1 MNNKPLAIIILA
13 AGQGTRMKSNRP
25 KVMHELAGRPMINW
39 LLETCESFGPEKIV
53 VVTGPDMPGLE
64 AAIKPHTGVVQKVR
78 DGTGGA
84 VKCAISALK
93 GFTGD
98 VLILLGDTPLLTV
111 ETMQTLIQTKTENKA
126 SLSLLGC
133 IMENSYGYGRL
144 ILNEKDELQ
153 EIVEEKD
160 ADEEQKQIRLVNT
173 GAFCADGARLES
185 WLEKIDNNN
194 AQNEFYITQ
203 LPAII
208 AAEGGK
214 TAVAITK
221 DAAEIHGCN
230 TRADLAALEKTLQ
243 SRLRTRHMNE
253 GVSMQD
259 PDTVYLWHDTQ
270 IAPGCTLEPNIYF
283 GPNVSIAE
291 NVTIRAFSHIEET
304 TIGSGVAVG
313 PFARLRGGAKLAQD
327 VKIGNFVEIKNAEL
341 AHGVKANH
349 LAYLGDAAIGENTNI
364 GAGTITCNY
373 NGFEKNKTMI
383 GKNVFVGSNAALV
396 APVTI
401 ENDAIIAAGS
411 TVTENVPADALAIAR
426 AATEIRKGW
435 AAKYRKIKEA
445 AKRKKAS

>member
-1 MNNKPLAIIILA
+1 
-13 AGQGTRMKSNRP
+13 
-25 KVMHELAGRPMINW
+25 MINW
-39 LLETCESFGPEKIV
+39 LLETCESLLPEKIV
-53 VVTGPDMPGLE
+53 VVTGPDMPDLA
-64 AAIKPHTGVVQKVR
+64 AAIKPYTGVVQQVR

-84 VKCAISALK
+84 VKCAIGELK

-98 VLILLGDTPLLTV
+98 VLILLGDTPLLTAK
-111 ETMQTLIQTKTENKA
+111 TMQTLIQTKTENNA

-144 ILNEKDELQ
+144 VLNEKEELQ

-160 ADEEQKQIRLVNT
+160 ASPEQKQIRLVNT
-173 GAFCADGARLES
+173 GAFCADGTKLES
-185 WLEKIDNNN
+185 WLEKIDNDN

-208 AAEGGK
+208 AAEDGK
-214 TAVAITK
+214 TAVAVTK
-221 DAAEIHGCN
+221 NEAEIHGCN

-243 SRLRTRHMNE
+243 SRLRDRHMNE

-259 PDTVYLWHDTQ
+259 PDTVYLWHDTK
-270 IAPGCTLEPNIYF
+270 IAPGCTLEPNVYF

-291 NVTIRAFSHIEET
+291 NVTIRAFSHIEDT
-304 TIGSGVAVG
+304 AISPGCTIG

-327 VKIGNFVEIKNAEL
+327 VKIGNFVEIKNAQL
-341 AHGVKANH
+341 ACGVKANH

-373 NGFEKNKTMI
+373 NGFEKNKTTI

-401 ENDAIIAAGS
+401 EDDAIIAAGS
-411 TVTENVPADALAIAR
+411 TITENIPADALAIAR

-435 AAKYRKIKEA
+435 AAKYRQIKEA